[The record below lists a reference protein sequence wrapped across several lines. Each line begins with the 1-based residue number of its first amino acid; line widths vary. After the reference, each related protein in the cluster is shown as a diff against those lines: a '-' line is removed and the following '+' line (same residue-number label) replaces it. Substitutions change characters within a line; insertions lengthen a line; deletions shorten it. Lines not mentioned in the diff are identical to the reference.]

1 MEGWQYTRDQSSM
14 AQILSK
20 MSNCGALLMNWG
32 EARLWIGSI
41 PQQIKNLQ
49 EELQWIRDRKAED
62 NSLEALERTEQANFE
77 ELAVQRG
84 D

>member
-1 MEGWQYTRDQSSM
+1 MEGWQHTRDQSSM

-20 MSNCGALLMNWG
+20 TLNCGALVMTWG
-32 EARLWIGSI
+32 DARLWIGSI

-49 EELQWIRDRKAED
+49 EELQSIQDGKAED

-84 D
+84 G